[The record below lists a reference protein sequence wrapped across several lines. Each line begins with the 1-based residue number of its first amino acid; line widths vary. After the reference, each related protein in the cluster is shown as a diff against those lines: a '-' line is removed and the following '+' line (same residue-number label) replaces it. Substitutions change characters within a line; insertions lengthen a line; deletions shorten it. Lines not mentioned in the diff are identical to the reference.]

1 MALSEQEQRLLEQLE
16 ASLAADD
23 PTLARALRGDG
34 PAPRLQRRHAGVM
47 LLGLAVGL
55 VGLIGGMQLHP
66 VVSVLGFVVM
76 LISAVSLSEQLRA
89 VGEGK
94 RRAPRAMPRSSR
106 MPGSPLDD
114 EHLDRARERW
124 RQEGGR

>member
-1 MALSEQEQRLLEQLE
+1 
-16 ASLAADD
+16 
-23 PTLARALRGDG
+23 
-34 PAPRLQRRHAGVM
+34 M

-94 RRAPRAMPRSSR
+94 PRAPRAMPRSSR